1 MLRFTLAT
9 FLALGVLL
17 PGQVVSQD
25 LPPNLIT
32 ANAAVSPGDQPDR
45 RTLLGLAD
53 QALAAGLSS
62 TASSFYAQLL
72 ADPKLSDKDREQAGL
87 GLSAAYIERTR
98 TAEAKATVK
107 FLPKSPRK
115 SLREGLIALL
125 ENDTDG
131 ARAFSAELNIATLPP
146 FEIAWGHALRW
157 MVAGAESD
165 NLNINLAQEAIART
179 AVSEEQRQRIEVLGY
194 RAMIVAGKVEPRT
207 VSALRELAADAKG
220 TPLAFDYA
228 RNLALAL
235 AHLKD
240 TKGAAQALANAG
252 SLPPARQAEA
262 DLLAGLILGTDN
274 AEGRGRLKDAARNP
288 ANIAIRLTALR
299 ALVAAADPRS
309 EIDPAKPIDTKA
321 IANEV
326 NDFLLRRNPGQ
337 LSYYCPRDLK
347 VLDSIHLARAQLML
361 FAGSRE
367 KARQAAEDLLK
378 DVPASPLVR
387 EATRTLAIAAWGD
400 GSYRLAA
407 THLTTLGESS
417 IEPERAQL
425 RIAAADCLFL
435 AKDFVLAEKA
445 YAALQKDA
453 ADTKISEDA
462 FHQRILSL
470 LETSD
475 EISDWNRTTEVIED
489 AARSN
494 RTRTKEPIWS
504 AIWSL
509 VEDMRKAQRPT
520 DAERLL
526 ARLDPLTRGARVDY
540 DLRFTWQRALL
551 AIANNNP
558 TEASRLAAEIDR
570 KLSNLPA
577 GATPD
582 ELSKAVPEL
591 RGHAALLKARTSL
604 NAGAAKGLD
613 ELVGLRRQFGKVP
626 AAAASYLVEGRHLA
640 SVGRNAEA
648 QARFESLAEEF
659 KGEANLT
666 EFAALGLYEAAEQS
680 ALQAPTGGED
690 KLTHA
695 VLLLERFT
703 ATYPQ
708 NALIFRVS
716 LRRAEILRTLG
727 QFDKSLSVL
736 EGLIRD
742 KLTDPSRPQAEM
754 ARADSLFGLAQ
765 LRRDRNGQLDRQ
777 LVSRAAAAYERIA
790 EAWAKDSDDVKIE
803 AWYKWAL
810 SLIERSRTETGLE
823 AAATRGE
830 ARKILLRALGTLRDA
845 TARAAADTAGK
856 LSSEG
861 RLWLSRSVLLMAET
875 CELDGDRAEAI
886 AAYSIIVNVNQGQ
899 PAAQSRLPGQS
910 TAESKLAT
918 LRNSSSNSSKPQ

>member
-1 MLRFTLAT
+1 
-9 FLALGVLL
+9 
-17 PGQVVSQD
+17 
-25 LPPNLIT
+25 
-32 ANAAVSPGDQPDR
+32 
-45 RTLLGLAD
+45 
-53 QALAAGLSS
+53 
-62 TASSFYAQLL
+62 
-72 ADPKLSDKDREQAGL
+72 
-87 GLSAAYIERTR
+87 
-98 TAEAKATVK
+98 
-107 FLPKSPRK
+107 
-115 SLREGLIALL
+115 
-125 ENDTDG
+125 
-131 ARAFSAELNIATLPP
+131 
-146 FEIAWGHALRW
+146 
-157 MVAGAESD
+157 
-165 NLNINLAQEAIART
+165 
-179 AVSEEQRQRIEVLGY
+179 
-194 RAMIVAGKVEPRT
+194 
-207 VSALRELAADAKG
+207 
-220 TPLAFDYA
+220 
-228 RNLALAL
+228 
-235 AHLKD
+235 
-240 TKGAAQALANAG
+240 
-252 SLPPARQAEA
+252 
-262 DLLAGLILGTDN
+262 
-274 AEGRGRLKDAARNP
+274 
-288 ANIAIRLTALR
+288 
-299 ALVAAADPRS
+299 
-309 EIDPAKPIDTKA
+309 
-321 IANEV
+321 
-326 NDFLLRRNPGQ
+326 
-337 LSYYCPRDLK
+337 
-347 VLDSIHLARAQLML
+347 
-361 FAGSRE
+361 
-367 KARQAAEDLLK
+367 
-378 DVPASPLVR
+378 
-387 EATRTLAIAAWGD
+387 
-400 GSYRLAA
+400 
-407 THLTTLGESS
+407 
-417 IEPERAQL
+417 
-425 RIAAADCLFL
+425 
-435 AKDFVLAEKA
+435 
-445 YAALQKDA
+445 
-453 ADTKISEDA
+453 
-462 FHQRILSL
+462 
-470 LETSD
+470 
-475 EISDWNRTTEVIED
+475 
-489 AARSN
+489 
-494 RTRTKEPIWS
+494 
-504 AIWSL
+504 
-509 VEDMRKAQRPT
+509 MRKAQRPT

-830 ARKILLRALGTLRDA
+830 ARKILLRALGALRDA

-875 CELDGDRAEAI
+875 CELDGDRTEAI